1 MRSSNIK
8 TRDGDRGNT
17 LKFWEEKWG
26 GKTQRS
32 ETWTTNRAFYYI
44 TNSKAKS
51 VLDLGCGVSK
61 LLIRLKQIGYETL
74 GIDISEK
81 AIEKLRG
88 HGVDGIAMNVYDLDQ
103 LDGKYDYIVSNHL
116 LEHLYQDEKFIRLCK
131 DKLNK
136 DGTLFIAVPD
146 NMSSPQEAEDHV
158 QMYNSETLKSLMLK
172 VFNNCRLEKIG
183 NHLIAICENTN

>member
-26 GKTQRS
+26 GKKQRS

-44 TNSKAKS
+44 THSKAKS

-61 LLIRLKQIGYETL
+61 LLIRLKQLGYQTF
-74 GIDISEK
+74 GVDISGK

-88 HGVDGIAMNVYDLDQ
+88 YGVDGVAMNVYDLDQ

-131 DKLNK
+131 DKLNE
-136 DGTLFIAVPD
+136 DGTLFVSVPN
-146 NMSSPQEAEDHV
+146 NMSTPDDTIEHV
-158 QMYNSETLKSLMLK
+158 RVYDPETLKSLMLK
-172 VFNNCRLEKIG
+172 VFNNCKTEIIG
-183 NHLIAICENTN
+183 NHLIAISNAN